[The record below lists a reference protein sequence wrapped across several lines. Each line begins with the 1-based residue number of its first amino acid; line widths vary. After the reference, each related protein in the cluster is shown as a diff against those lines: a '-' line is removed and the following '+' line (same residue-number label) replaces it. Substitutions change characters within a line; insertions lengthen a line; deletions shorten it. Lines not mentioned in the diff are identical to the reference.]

1 MICTKMLLVQVN
13 YSFLITKNRMERLSR
28 ECHRQTFKI
37 TKTHISLQVVLKME
51 TEKWNLPYLLGDPQ
65 HPLWATKRKKGVRLC
80 CNVSFIWS
88 KCTIHRIKTGEDKLN
103 KLGHASIPKE
113 RWSRGQLHVHVNFW
127 SSFQIFLTKSWRTN
141 YRNVVGHLGS
151 YGEGEHVT
159 SALWGDTKLCT
170 QWCIGE
176 SAKLS

>member
-1 MICTKMLLVQVN
+1 MICTKMLLVQAN
-13 YSFLITKNRMERLSR
+13 YSFLITKNRLERLSC

-127 SSFQIFLTKSWRTN
+127 SSFQIFLPKVEGQITGMLSGIWGPTEKENMSRQ
-141 YRNVVGHLGS
+141 H
-151 YGEGEHVT
+151 YGET
-159 SALWGDTKLCT
+159 QNSAHNDV
-170 QWCIGE
+170 
-176 SAKLS
+176 